1 MATVSVYRPSP
12 LSLPEDATEIRR
24 FFDTRSHLPGRPAL
38 TETDYEGFERHA
50 VFHDVYLS
58 ADGLRA
64 IGPPLVN
71 LAKTLLPVDVRLID
85 ESGQSG
91 EPLSHRM
98 VLRDRVAFHHF
109 RLPEKYRSAAELQV
123 RIRLANGNETT
134 LDVRRQAPEPVF
146 LQFVTMQKNSPM
158 VWIMD
163 WLTYLAELGV
173 QRVILYDNGSDNFA
187 ELRDALQAAPDA
199 LDIILVDWSYVYGP
213 VRSFYNQFSQASQNN
228 HAHQCFGNAGWVGHF
243 DLDEFLLC
251 ADGQSL
257 RKRLEQ
263 LPGRIGCLRIDSYWM
278 LNLEGTGPDSERLP
292 TIRDFPWREKKPR
305 GSAFKYLVRQSV
317 LKEAKTH
324 NGLLKFGY
332 FRLRPKPEK
341 LVFMHYK
348 ALTTGWKTYWNRQ
361 VREPVNPDLHV
372 QDRRVLVELERIA
385 ERCSDV
391 KGLVSKSAA
400 TVAKTHTSQA

>member
-1 MATVSVYRPSP
+1 MATVTVYHPTP
-12 LSLPEDATEIRR
+12 LSLPAVAPVTRTFYDA
-24 FFDTRSHLPGRPAL
+24 RSHLPGRPAL
-38 TETDYEGFERHA
+38 TEADYEGFERHA
-50 VFHDVYLS
+50 VFHDIYL
-58 ADGLRA
+58 ATDGLRA

-71 LAKTLLPVDVRLID
+71 LAKEVLPLDVRIID
-85 ESGQSG
+85 EYGQPG
-91 EPLSHRM
+91 EQLTHRM
-98 VLRDRVAFHHF
+98 TKRDRVAFHHF
-109 RLPEKYRSAAELQV
+109 ALPAQQRSAPALSV

-134 LDVRRQAPEPVF
+134 FDVRRQQPKPVF
-146 LQFVTMQKNSPM
+146 LQFVTMQKNSPI

-173 QRVILYDNGSDNFA
+173 QRVILYDNGSDNFI
-187 ELRDALQAAPDA
+187 ELSQSLAAAPAD
-199 LDIILVDWSYVYGP
+199 LDIILVDWPFAYGP

-228 HAHQCFGNAGWVGHF
+228 HVHQCFANASWVGHF

-263 LPGRIGCLRIDSYWM
+263 LPGRVGCLRIDSYWM
-278 LNLEGTGPDSERLP
+278 PNLQGAGLDSERLP
-292 TIRDFPWREKKPR
+292 TIRDFPYREKKPR
-305 GSAFKYLVRQSV
+305 GAAFKYLVRQSA

-361 VREPVNPDLHV
+361 VREPVDPDLHV
-372 QDRRVLVELERIA
+372 QDRRVFVELERIA
-385 ERCSDV
+385 ERRSDV
-391 KGLVSKSAA
+391 NKLPAKSAV
-400 TVAKTHTSQA
+400 TVTKKHINRV